1 MTLQIFFPNEQCWIV
16 LFVWTDLV
24 WPQVHNLTKIGYQKN
39 TENLLT
45 DPGFMLETSRLYA
58 WGLRGGVGGAKS
70 KQ

>member
-1 MTLQIFFPNEQCWIV
+1 MQNFFPNEQWWIV

-24 WPQVHNLTKIGYQKN
+24 WPQVHNLTKIDYQKD

-45 DPGFMLETSRLYA
+45 DPGSVLETSRLYA
-58 WGLRGGVGGAKS
+58 WGLGGGMGGAKS